1 MILTD
6 FDRLPAPRHAKEQMR
21 RAVRIILVDDFTPW
35 RIFAASLLQRNPEWQ
50 IVCEV
55 SDGLEAIQKAEE
67 FQPDLIVLDIS
78 LPKLSGIE
86 AAPSIRKV
94 APGSKILFLS
104 ENRDRDIAAA
114 ALRAGGHGY
123 VVKSDSENELLVA
136 VEAVLQG
143 KRFVS
148 STFNGFDFTVAEQRS
163 NDEVR

>member
-6 FDRLPAPRHAKEQMR
+6 FDRLPAPRHAKEQMI

-94 APGSKILFLS
+94 ALGSKILFLS
-104 ENRDRDIAAA
+104 ENRDRDIAVA
-114 ALRAGGHGY
+114 ALSAGGRGY

-148 STFNGFDFTVAEQRS
+148 STFNGFDFTAS
-163 NDEVR
+163 LTNGFDFS

>member
-1 MILTD
+1 
-6 FDRLPAPRHAKEQMR
+6 
-21 RAVRIILVDDFTPW
+21 
-35 RIFAASLLQRNPEWQ
+35 
-50 IVCEV
+50 V

-148 STFNGFDFTVAEQRS
+148 STFNGFDFTVAEWRS